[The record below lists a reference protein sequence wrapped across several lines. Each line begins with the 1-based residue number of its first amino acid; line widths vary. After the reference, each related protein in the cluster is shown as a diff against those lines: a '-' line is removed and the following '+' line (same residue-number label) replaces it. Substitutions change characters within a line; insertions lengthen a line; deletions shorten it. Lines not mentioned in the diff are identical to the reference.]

1 MNTLMMYSF
10 ICILQRRRLMGI
22 NKSDLSFSKEWVSEM
37 KTKLMRTYP
46 SISESDIEEKL
57 YRIINTRMKDH
68 PCLLD
73 NNYLGTSRDTTLLA
87 MTEFFAKQK
96 PILAGYGVL
105 FKPHDKSA
113 NASAG
118 LLIESLDNR
127 NKIKA
132 ERKKYPQGS
141 YEFLVRDIGQG
152 NEKVIANSYYGA
164 AGADTSVFYNLY
176 VAASTT
182 GTGQALIATA
192 ETSFEALLEGNIKFF
207 DLDECLLFIN
217 RVIKTD
223 MDMNFKVSNPYS
235 DDMVKRVVD
244 RLLSQFRDDQSNND
258 DYRTMLT
265 TIVSNLS
272 DYDQLRLYFKN
283 NLYVFLRDVSEVKEL
298 LTILCSETK
307 SFRNPNKVPEEIED
321 TITTLW
327 QYIFHNVCHIHPTR
341 SRIVRD
347 SQHTRFA
354 TVTQDT
360 DSTMVTIAKYM
371 ELMLSQNLT
380 NQVAAENEDELDFIC
395 CNIMAYILTRYS
407 QCFLER
413 YCQDVNMPADQ
424 HKRINMKNE
433 FYNLTMI
440 LTPKKKR
447 YVSYT
452 RLQEGQLIDPPMVK
466 ISGLDFIKSTTSDD
480 VKSFFTSI
488 IHDDILNVD
497 EINVSSI
504 IRKIKNFREILRSS
518 FLNGELTYLNLVS
531 AKEPEAYKKPYSQ
544 QAIKA
549 TIVWNAVEKNRLIN
563 LPEKIFIVKMDYKTE
578 KRFNDNIDRFGDVGD
593 IIRKE
598 IFESPIGEI
607 AKGGIT
613 VVGIPQNIDRLPQWV
628 IDTMDIDTM
637 VDDIISKFN
646 PILES
651 LGDITLRTR
660 SGTSHMSNI
669 IDL

>member
-10 ICILQRRRLMGI
+10 IFILQRRRLMGI
-22 NKSDLSFSKEWVSEM
+22 NKSDLTFSKEWVSEM
-37 KTKLMRTYP
+37 KIKLMRAYP
-46 SISESDIEEKL
+46 SMSESDIEEKL

-207 DLDECLLFIN
+207 DLDECLLFID
-217 RVIKTD
+217 RVVNTD
-223 MDMNFKVSNPYS
+223 MDMNFAVSNPYS

-272 DYDQLRLYFKN
+272 NYDQLRLYFKN

-380 NQVAAENEDELDFIC
+380 NQVAADNEDELDFIC

-578 KRFNDNIDRFGDVGD
+578 KRFNDNIDRFGDVAD

>member
-10 ICILQRRRLMGI
+10 IFILQRRRLMGI

-37 KTKLMRTYP
+37 KIKLMRTYP
-46 SISESDIEEKL
+46 SMSESDIEEKL

-207 DLDECLLFIN
+207 DLDECLLFID
-217 RVIKTD
+217 RVVKTD

-235 DDMVKRVVD
+235 DDMIKLVVD

-258 DYRTMLT
+258 DYRAMLT

-272 DYDQLRLYFKN
+272 NYDRLRLYFKN

-321 TITTLW
+321 TITILW

-413 YCQDVNMPADQ
+413 YCQDVNMPAEQ

-578 KRFNDNIDRFGDVGD
+578 KRFNDNIDRFGDVAD

-651 LGDITLRTR
+651 LGDITLRSR

>member
-1 MNTLMMYSF
+1 MNTLLMYSF
-10 ICILQRRRLMGI
+10 IFILQRRRLMGI

-37 KTKLMRTYP
+37 KIKLMRTYP
-46 SISESDIEEKL
+46 SMSESDIEEKL

-73 NNYLGTSRDTTLLA
+73 NNYLGTSRNTTLLA

-207 DLDECLLFIN
+207 DLDECLLFID

-272 DYDQLRLYFKN
+272 NYDQLRLYFKN

-298 LTILCSETK
+298 LTILCSETE

-433 FYNLTMI
+433 FYNLMMI

-452 RLQEGQLIDPPMVK
+452 RLQEGQLIDPPIVK

-578 KRFNDNIDRFGDVGD
+578 KRFNDNIDRFGDVAD

>member
-10 ICILQRRRLMGI
+10 IFILQRRRLMGI

-37 KTKLMRTYP
+37 KIKLMRTYP
-46 SISESDIEEKL
+46 SMSESDIEEKL

-207 DLDECLLFIN
+207 DLDECLLFID
-217 RVIKTD
+217 RVVKTD

-235 DDMVKRVVD
+235 DNMVKRVVD

-321 TITTLW
+321 RITTLW

-578 KRFNDNIDRFGDVGD
+578 KRFNDNIDRFGDVAD

>member
-1 MNTLMMYSF
+1 MNTLLMYSF
-10 ICILQRRRLMGI
+10 IFILQRRRLMGI

-37 KTKLMRTYP
+37 KIKLMRTYP
-46 SISESDIEEKL
+46 SMSESDIEEKL

-207 DLDECLLFIN
+207 DLDECLLFID
-217 RVIKTD
+217 RVVKTD

-235 DDMVKRVVD
+235 DDMIKRVVD

-283 NLYVFLRDVSEVKEL
+283 NLYVFLRDVPEVKEL

-321 TITTLW
+321 TITILW

-371 ELMLSQNLT
+371 ELMLNQNLT

-413 YCQDVNMPADQ
+413 YCQDVNMPAEQ

-578 KRFNDNIDRFGDVGD
+578 KRFNDNIDRFGDVAD

>member
-10 ICILQRRRLMGI
+10 IFILQRRRLMGI

-46 SISESDIEEKL
+46 SMSESDIEEKL

-207 DLDECLLFIN
+207 DLDECLLFID
-217 RVIKTD
+217 RVVKTD
-223 MDMNFKVSNPYS
+223 MDMNFAVSNPYS

-258 DYRTMLT
+258 EYRLILT

-413 YCQDVNMPADQ
+413 YCQDVNMPAEQ

-497 EINVSSI
+497 EINVSTI

-578 KRFNDNIDRFGDVGD
+578 KRFNDNIERFGDVAN

>member
-10 ICILQRRRLMGI
+10 IFILQRRRLMGI

-37 KTKLMRTYP
+37 KIKLMRTYP
-46 SISESDIEEKL
+46 SMSESDIEEKL

-207 DLDECLLFIN
+207 DLDECLLFID
-217 RVIKTD
+217 RVVKTD
-223 MDMNFKVSNPYS
+223 MNMNFKVSNPYS

-272 DYDQLRLYFKN
+272 NYDQLRLYFKN
-283 NLYVFLRDVSEVKEL
+283 NLYIFLRDVSEVKEL

-380 NQVAAENEDELDFIC
+380 NQVAADNEDELDFIC

-578 KRFNDNIDRFGDVGD
+578 KRFNDNIDRFGDVAD

>member
-10 ICILQRRRLMGI
+10 IFILQRRRLMGI

-37 KTKLMRTYP
+37 KIKLMRTYP
-46 SISESDIEEKL
+46 SMSESDIEEKL

-87 MTEFFAKQK
+87 MTEFFAIQK

-207 DLDECLLFIN
+207 DLDECLLFID
-217 RVIKTD
+217 RVVKTD
-223 MDMNFKVSNPYS
+223 MDMNFAVSNPYS
-235 DDMVKRVVD
+235 DDMIKRVVD

-272 DYDQLRLYFKN
+272 KYDQLRLYFKN
-283 NLYVFLRDVSEVKEL
+283 NLYVFLRDVPEVKEL
-298 LTILCSETK
+298 LTILCSKTK

-578 KRFNDNIDRFGDVGD
+578 KRFNDNIDRFGDVAD

>member
-1 MNTLMMYSF
+1 MSTLMMYSF
-10 ICILQRRRLMGI
+10 IFILQRRRLMGI

-37 KTKLMRTYP
+37 KIKLMRTYP
-46 SISESDIEEKL
+46 SMSESDIEEKL

-207 DLDECLLFIN
+207 DLDECLLFID
-217 RVIKTD
+217 RVVNTD
-223 MDMNFKVSNPYS
+223 MDMNFAVSNPYS
-235 DDMVKRVVD
+235 DNMVKRVVD

-272 DYDQLRLYFKN
+272 NYDQLRLYFKN
-283 NLYVFLRDVSEVKEL
+283 NLYVFLRDVPEVKEL

-413 YCQDVNMPADQ
+413 YCQDVNMPAEQ

-518 FLNGELTYLNLVS
+518 FINGELTYLNLVS

-578 KRFNDNIDRFGDVGD
+578 KRFNDNIDRFGDVAD

>member
-1 MNTLMMYSF
+1 MYTILF
-10 ICILQRRRLMGI
+10 ILQRRRLMGI

-37 KTKLMRTYP
+37 KIKLMRTYP
-46 SISESDIEEKL
+46 SMSESDIEEKL

-207 DLDECLLFIN
+207 DLDECLLFID
-217 RVIKTD
+217 RVVKTD

-235 DDMVKRVVD
+235 DDMIKRVVD

-272 DYDQLRLYFKN
+272 NYDQLRLYFKN

-578 KRFNDNIDRFGDVGD
+578 KRFNDNIERFGDVAD

-607 AKGGIT
+607 TKGGIT

>member
-10 ICILQRRRLMGI
+10 IFILQRRRLMGI

-37 KTKLMRTYP
+37 KIKLMRTYP
-46 SISESDIEEKL
+46 SMSESDIEEKL

-217 RVIKTD
+217 RVVETD
-223 MDMNFKVSNPYS
+223 MDMNFAVSNPYS
-235 DDMVKRVVD
+235 DDMIKRVVD

-258 DYRTMLT
+258 EYRTILT

-272 DYDQLRLYFKN
+272 DYDRLRLYFKN

-371 ELMLSQNLT
+371 ELMLNQNLT
-380 NQVAAENEDELDFIC
+380 DQVAAENEDELDFIC

-497 EINVSSI
+497 EINVSTI

-578 KRFNDNIDRFGDVGD
+578 KRFNDNIDRFGDVAD

>member
-1 MNTLMMYSF
+1 MNTLLMYSF
-10 ICILQRRRLMGI
+10 IFILQRRRLMGI

-37 KTKLMRTYP
+37 KIKLMRTYP
-46 SISESDIEEKL
+46 SMSESDIEEKL

-207 DLDECLLFIN
+207 DLDECLLFID
-217 RVIKTD
+217 RVVKTD
-223 MDMNFKVSNPYS
+223 MDMNFAVSNPYS

-244 RLLSQFRDDQSNND
+244 RLLSQFRDDQSDND

-283 NLYVFLRDVSEVKEL
+283 NLYIFLRDVSEVKEL

-578 KRFNDNIDRFGDVGD
+578 KRFNDNIDRFGDVAN

>member
-10 ICILQRRRLMGI
+10 IFILQRRRLMGI

-37 KTKLMRTYP
+37 KIKLMRTYP
-46 SISESDIEEKL
+46 SMSESDIEEKL

-217 RVIKTD
+217 RVVKTD

-235 DDMVKRVVD
+235 DDMTKRVVD
-244 RLLSQFRDDQSNND
+244 RLLSQFRDDQSDND
-258 DYRTMLT
+258 EYRTILT

-272 DYDQLRLYFKN
+272 EYDQLRLYFKN

-380 NQVAAENEDELDFIC
+380 NQVAADNEDELDFIC

-578 KRFNDNIDRFGDVGD
+578 KRFNDNIDRFGDVAD

-598 IFESPIGEI
+598 IFESSIGEI

>member
-10 ICILQRRRLMGI
+10 IFILQRRRLMGI

-37 KTKLMRTYP
+37 KIKLMRTYP
-46 SISESDIEEKL
+46 SMSESDIEEKL

-192 ETSFEALLEGNIKFF
+192 ETSFEALLEGNVKFF
-207 DLDECLLFIN
+207 DLDECLLFID
-217 RVIKTD
+217 RVVKTD

-235 DDMVKRVVD
+235 DDMTKRVVD

-258 DYRTMLT
+258 EYRAMLI

-272 DYDQLRLYFKN
+272 KYDQLRLYFKN

-578 KRFNDNIDRFGDVGD
+578 KRFNDNIDRFGDVAD

-598 IFESPIGEI
+598 IFESPIGGI

>member
-10 ICILQRRRLMGI
+10 IFILQRRRLMGI

-37 KTKLMRTYP
+37 KIKLMRTYP
-46 SISESDIEEKL
+46 LMSESDIEEKL

-68 PCLLD
+68 PCILD

-207 DLDECLLFIN
+207 DLDECLLFID
-217 RVIKTD
+217 RVVKTD
-223 MDMNFKVSNPYS
+223 MDMNFAVSNPYS

-244 RLLSQFRDDQSNND
+244 RLLSQFRVDQSNND
-258 DYRTMLT
+258 DYRAMLT

-272 DYDQLRLYFKN
+272 NYDQLRLYFKN
-283 NLYVFLRDVSEVKEL
+283 NLYIFLRDVSEVKEL

-578 KRFNDNIDRFGDVGD
+578 KRFNDNIDRFGDVAD

>member
-10 ICILQRRRLMGI
+10 IFILQRRRLMGI

-37 KTKLMRTYP
+37 KIKLMRTYP
-46 SISESDIEEKL
+46 SMSESDIEEKL

-207 DLDECLLFIN
+207 DLDECLLFID
-217 RVIKTD
+217 RVVKTD
-223 MDMNFKVSNPYS
+223 MNMNFKVSNPYS
-235 DDMVKRVVD
+235 DDMTKRVVD

-272 DYDQLRLYFKN
+272 NYDQLRLYFKN

-578 KRFNDNIDRFGDVGD
+578 KRFNDNIDRFGDVAD

>member
-1 MNTLMMYSF
+1 MNTLLMYSF
-10 ICILQRRRLMGI
+10 IFILQRRRLMGI
-22 NKSDLSFSKEWVSEM
+22 NKSDLSFSKEWISEM
-37 KTKLMRTYP
+37 KIKLMRTYP
-46 SISESDIEEKL
+46 SMSESDIEEKL

-207 DLDECLLFIN
+207 DLDECLLFID
-217 RVIKTD
+217 RVVKTD
-223 MDMNFKVSNPYS
+223 MDMNFAVSNPYS
-235 DDMVKRVVD
+235 DDMIKLVVD

-265 TIVSNLS
+265 MIVSNLS
-272 DYDQLRLYFKN
+272 KYDQLRLYFKN

-578 KRFNDNIDRFGDVGD
+578 KLFNDNIDRFGDVAD

>member
-10 ICILQRRRLMGI
+10 IFILQRRRLMGI

-37 KTKLMRTYP
+37 KIKLMRTYP
-46 SISESDIEEKL
+46 SMSESDIEEKL

-207 DLDECLLFIN
+207 DLDECLLFID
-217 RVIKTD
+217 RVVKTD
-223 MDMNFKVSNPYS
+223 MDMNFAVSNPYS
-235 DDMVKRVVD
+235 DDMIKRVVD

-272 DYDQLRLYFKN
+272 KYDQLRLYFKN

-298 LTILCSETK
+298 LTVLCSETK

-413 YCQDVNMPADQ
+413 YCQDVNMPAEQ

-504 IRKIKNFREILRSS
+504 IRKIKNFREILRNS

-578 KRFNDNIDRFGDVGD
+578 KRFNDNIDRFGDVAD

>member
-10 ICILQRRRLMGI
+10 IFILQRRRLMGI

-46 SISESDIEEKL
+46 SMSESDIEEKL

-207 DLDECLLFIN
+207 DLDECLLFID
-217 RVIKTD
+217 RVVKTD
-223 MDMNFKVSNPYS
+223 MDMNFAVSNPYS
-235 DDMVKRVVD
+235 DDMIKRVVD

-272 DYDQLRLYFKN
+272 NYDQLRLYFKN

-371 ELMLSQNLT
+371 ELMLNQNLT

-578 KRFNDNIDRFGDVGD
+578 KRFNDNIERFGDVAD

>member
-10 ICILQRRRLMGI
+10 ILQRRRLMGI

-46 SISESDIEEKL
+46 SMSESDIEEKL

-207 DLDECLLFIN
+207 DLDECLLFID

-272 DYDQLRLYFKN
+272 KYDQLRLYFKN
-283 NLYVFLRDVSEVKEL
+283 NLYIFLRDVSEVKEL

-371 ELMLSQNLT
+371 ELMLTQNLT
-380 NQVAAENEDELDFIC
+380 TQVAAENEDELDFIC

-413 YCQDVNMPADQ
+413 YCQDVNMPAEQ

-504 IRKIKNFREILRSS
+504 IRKIKNFREILRNS

-578 KRFNDNIDRFGDVGD
+578 KRFNDNIDRFGDVAD

>member
-10 ICILQRRRLMGI
+10 IFILQRRRLMGI

-37 KTKLMRTYP
+37 KIKLMRTYP
-46 SISESDIEEKL
+46 SMSESDIEEKL

-207 DLDECLLFIN
+207 DLDECLLFID
-217 RVIKTD
+217 RVVKTD

-235 DDMVKRVVD
+235 DDMIKRVVD

-283 NLYVFLRDVSEVKEL
+283 NLYVFLRDVPEVKEL

-578 KRFNDNIDRFGDVGD
+578 KRFNDNIDRFGDVAD

>member
-1 MNTLMMYSF
+1 MNTLMMYSLIF
-10 ICILQRRRLMGI
+10 ILQRRRLMGI

-37 KTKLMRTYP
+37 KIKLMRTYP
-46 SISESDIEEKL
+46 SMSESDIEEKL

-207 DLDECLLFIN
+207 DLDECLLFID
-217 RVIKTD
+217 RVVKTD
-223 MDMNFKVSNPYS
+223 MDMNFAISNPYS

-258 DYRTMLT
+258 EYRTILT

-272 DYDQLRLYFKN
+272 DYDRLRLYFKN
-283 NLYVFLRDVSEVKEL
+283 NLYVFLRDVSEVKGL

-321 TITTLW
+321 TITALW
-327 QYIFHNVCHIHPTR
+327 QYIFHNVCHIYPTR

-380 NQVAAENEDELDFIC
+380 TQVAAENEDELDFIC

-497 EINVSSI
+497 EINVSTI

-578 KRFNDNIDRFGDVGD
+578 KRFNDNIDRFGDVAD

-598 IFESPIGEI
+598 IFESPIAEI

>member
-10 ICILQRRRLMGI
+10 IFILQRRRLMGI

-37 KTKLMRTYP
+37 KIKLMRTYP
-46 SISESDIEEKL
+46 SMSESDIEEKL

-207 DLDECLLFIN
+207 DLDECLLFID
-217 RVIKTD
+217 RVVKTD
-223 MDMNFKVSNPYS
+223 MDMNFAVSNPYS
-235 DDMVKRVVD
+235 DDMIKRVVD

-272 DYDQLRLYFKN
+272 KYDQLRLYFKN

-298 LTILCSETK
+298 LTVLCSETK

-371 ELMLSQNLT
+371 ELMLTQNLT
-380 NQVAAENEDELDFIC
+380 TQVAAENEDELDFIC

-504 IRKIKNFREILRSS
+504 IRKIKNFREILRNS

-578 KRFNDNIDRFGDVGD
+578 KRFNDNIDRFGDVAD

>member
-10 ICILQRRRLMGI
+10 IFILQRRRLMGI

-37 KTKLMRTYP
+37 KIKLMRTYP
-46 SISESDIEEKL
+46 SMSESDIEEKL

-207 DLDECLLFIN
+207 DLDECLLFID
-217 RVIKTD
+217 RVVKTD
-223 MDMNFKVSNPYS
+223 MDMNFAVSNPYS
-235 DDMVKRVVD
+235 DDMIKRVVD

-272 DYDQLRLYFKN
+272 NYDQLRLYFKN

-578 KRFNDNIDRFGDVGD
+578 KRFNDNIERFGDVAD

>member
-10 ICILQRRRLMGI
+10 IFILQRRRLMGI

-37 KTKLMRTYP
+37 KIKLMRTYP
-46 SISESDIEEKL
+46 SMSESDIEEKL

-207 DLDECLLFIN
+207 DLDECLLFID
-217 RVIKTD
+217 RVIKTN

-235 DDMVKRVVD
+235 DDMVKLVVD

-272 DYDQLRLYFKN
+272 NYDQLRLYFKN
-283 NLYVFLRDVSEVKEL
+283 NLYAFLRDVSEVKEL

-413 YCQDVNMPADQ
+413 YCQDVNMPAEQ

-578 KRFNDNIDRFGDVGD
+578 KRFNDNIDRFGDVAD

>member
-10 ICILQRRRLMGI
+10 IFILQRRRLMGI

-46 SISESDIEEKL
+46 SMSESDIEEKL

-207 DLDECLLFIN
+207 DLDECLLFID
-217 RVIKTD
+217 RVVKTD
-223 MDMNFKVSNPYS
+223 MDMNFAVSNPYS
-235 DDMVKRVVD
+235 DDMVKLVVD

-272 DYDQLRLYFKN
+272 NYDQLRLYFKN

-321 TITTLW
+321 TITILW

-578 KRFNDNIDRFGDVGD
+578 KRFNDNIDRFGDVAD

>member
-10 ICILQRRRLMGI
+10 IFILQRRRLMGI

-46 SISESDIEEKL
+46 SMSESDIEEKL

-207 DLDECLLFIN
+207 DLDECLLFID
-217 RVIKTD
+217 RVVKTD
-223 MDMNFKVSNPYS
+223 MDMNFAVSNPYS
-235 DDMVKRVVD
+235 DDMIKRVVD

-298 LTILCSETK
+298 LTVLCSETK

-413 YCQDVNMPADQ
+413 YCQDVNMPAEQ

-578 KRFNDNIDRFGDVGD
+578 KRFNDNIDRFGDVAD

>member
-10 ICILQRRRLMGI
+10 IFILQRRRLMGI

-37 KTKLMRTYP
+37 KIKLMRTYP
-46 SISESDIEEKL
+46 SMSESDIEEKL

-207 DLDECLLFIN
+207 DLDECLLFID
-217 RVIKTD
+217 RVVKTD
-223 MDMNFKVSNPYS
+223 MDMNFAVSNPYS
-235 DDMVKRVVD
+235 DNMVKRVVD
-244 RLLSQFRDDQSNND
+244 RLLSQFRDDQSHND
-258 DYRTMLT
+258 DYRAMLT

-283 NLYVFLRDVSEVKEL
+283 NLYEFLRDVSEVKEL
-298 LTILCSETK
+298 LTVLCSETK

-488 IHDDILNVD
+488 IHDDILKVD

-504 IRKIKNFREILRSS
+504 IRKIKNFREILRNS

-563 LPEKIFIVKMDYKTE
+563 LPEKIFVVKMDYKTE
-578 KRFNDNIDRFGDVGD
+578 KRFNDNIDRFGDVAD

>member
-10 ICILQRRRLMGI
+10 IFILQRRRLMGI

-37 KTKLMRTYP
+37 KIKLMRTYP
-46 SISESDIEEKL
+46 SMSESDIEEKL

-207 DLDECLLFIN
+207 DLDECLLFID
-217 RVIKTD
+217 RVVKTD

-272 DYDQLRLYFKN
+272 NYDQLRLYFKN
-283 NLYVFLRDVSEVKEL
+283 NLYVFLRDVPEVKEL

-380 NQVAAENEDELDFIC
+380 NQVAADNEDELDFIC

-578 KRFNDNIDRFGDVGD
+578 KRFNDNIERFGDVAD

>member
-10 ICILQRRRLMGI
+10 IFILQRRRLMGI

-37 KTKLMRTYP
+37 KIKLMRTYP
-46 SISESDIEEKL
+46 SMSESDIEEKL

-207 DLDECLLFIN
+207 DLDECLLFID
-217 RVIKTD
+217 RVVKTD

-272 DYDQLRLYFKN
+272 NYDQLRLYFKN

>member
-10 ICILQRRRLMGI
+10 IFILQRRRLMGI

-46 SISESDIEEKL
+46 SMSESDIEEKL

-207 DLDECLLFIN
+207 DLDECLLFID
-217 RVIKTD
+217 RVVKTD
-223 MDMNFKVSNPYS
+223 MDMNFKVFNPYS

-258 DYRTMLT
+258 DYRAMLT

-272 DYDQLRLYFKN
+272 NYDRLRLYFKN

-578 KRFNDNIDRFGDVGD
+578 KRFNDNIDRFGDVAD

>member
-1 MNTLMMYSF
+1 
-10 ICILQRRRLMGI
+10 MGI

-37 KTKLMRTYP
+37 KIKLMRTYP
-46 SISESDIEEKL
+46 SMSESDIEEKL

-73 NNYLGTSRDTTLLA
+73 NNYLRTSRDTTLLA

-207 DLDECLLFIN
+207 DLDECLLYID
-217 RVIKTD
+217 RVVKTD

-272 DYDQLRLYFKN
+272 NYDQLRLYFKN
-283 NLYVFLRDVSEVKEL
+283 NLYVFLRDVSEVEEL

-321 TITTLW
+321 TINTLW

-380 NQVAAENEDELDFIC
+380 NQVAADNEDELDFIC

-413 YCQDVNMPADQ
+413 YCQDVNMPVDQ

-578 KRFNDNIDRFGDVGD
+578 KRFNDNIDRFGDVAD

-607 AKGGIT
+607 TKGGIT

>member
-10 ICILQRRRLMGI
+10 IFILQRRRLMGI

-37 KTKLMRTYP
+37 KIKLMRTYP
-46 SISESDIEEKL
+46 SMSESDIEEKL

-207 DLDECLLFIN
+207 DLDECLLFID
-217 RVIKTD
+217 RVVKTD

-272 DYDQLRLYFKN
+272 KYDQLRLYFKN
-283 NLYVFLRDVSEVKEL
+283 NLYVFLRDVPEVKEL

-578 KRFNDNIDRFGDVGD
+578 KRFNDNIDRFGDVAN